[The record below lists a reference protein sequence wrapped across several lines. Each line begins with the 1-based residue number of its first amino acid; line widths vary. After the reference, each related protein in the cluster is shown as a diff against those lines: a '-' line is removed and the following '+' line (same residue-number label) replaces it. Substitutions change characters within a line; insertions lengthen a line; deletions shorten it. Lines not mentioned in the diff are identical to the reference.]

1 MANVNSSIESEPRTL
16 KEEQLNLA
24 REVAADAVQKLEP
37 HEATIIF
44 IERMT
49 PVGGSIQKM
58 KQISE
63 KEDEVGRV
71 LKETREIIEIPFNVW
86 MMNQWK
92 KEKQRKIKFHYYS
105 SNEVMRKAIK
115 RSDSAARGE

>member
-71 LKETREIIEIPFNVW
+71 LKETREIIEIPCQCTCTCTPTTIIRTESVEQN
-86 MMNQWK
+86 K
-92 KEKQRKIKFHYYS
+92 LREPLS
-105 SNEVMRKAIK
+105 SPF
-115 RSDSAARGE
+115 